1 MKWAKRE
8 DEIKRLGLKSTNK
21 PELVIK
27 GHSKIQMQSFA
38 NDSANV
44 WNAAPVI
51 IKESKTLLTAKRH
64 IKTFVKTL
72 PI

>member
-1 MKWAKRE
+1 MKILFR
-8 DEIKRLGLKSTNK
+8 I
-21 PELVIK
+21 
-27 GHSKIQMQSFA
+27 

-51 IKESKTLLTAKRH
+51 IKECKTLFAAKRH